1 MITSALLLVVLV
13 ATLKSLESVSSA
25 QAYQANR
32 SSTLDEMRGVL
43 NRMTKDL
50 RQATSVDVTAS
61 FPSTITYTT
70 AINGTA
76 TQVIYTASGT
86 PPNAILTRK
95 VGSATAFTVM
105 SHLASTSVFTYVN
118 PGTGIQ
124 WVEMNLQVI
133 PARLPT
139 TTLVLDSE
147 VNLRNRTTALTG
159 S

>member
-13 ATLKSLESVSSA
+13 ATLKSLESVSTA
-25 QAYQANR
+25 QAFQANR

-50 RQATSVDVTAS
+50 RQASSVNATVSTA
-61 FPSTITYTT
+61 STITYTT
-70 AINGTA
+70 AINGTS
-76 TQVIYTASGT
+76 TQVVYTASGST
-86 PPNAILTRK
+86 LTRK
-95 VGSATAFTVM
+95 VGTGTAFTVM
-105 SHLASTSVFTYVN
+105 SHLASTSVFNYVD

-124 WVEMNLQVI
+124 WVEMNLQVT

>member
-25 QAYQANR
+25 QAFQANR

-50 RQATSVDVTAS
+50 RQATSVDATAS
-61 FPSTITYTT
+61 TATTVTYTT

-76 TQVIYTASGT
+76 TQIVYAASGT
-86 PPNAILTRK
+86 GTSAKLTRK
-95 VGSATAFTVM
+95 VGSGTAFTVLAR
-105 SHLASTSVFTYVN
+105 LASTNVFTYVN

-124 WVEMNLQVI
+124 WVEMSLQVT

-147 VNLRNRTTALTG
+147 VNLRNRTSALTG